1 MICDK
6 DITDKK
12 LFSVT
17 LWLEIITELL
27 LNICYFLLFTYFSYQ
42 THVNYDQKNYSYFNV
57 LRNSNVIYNCFS
69 AEGILGISRR

>member
-1 MICDK
+1 M
-6 DITDKK
+6 K

-17 LWLEIITELL
+17 LWLEIIAELL
-27 LNICYFLLFTYFSYQ
+27 LNICYFLLFSYFSYIK

-57 LRNSNVIYNCFS
+57 LRNSYVIYNCFS